1 MIKMSFDYLL
11 IAMLFL
17 TFAYCM
23 IIDRRLRA
31 FKSQEGALK
40 AVVDELATAT
50 ENAREATSHLSTS
63 LDEMQRSHW
72 ENIDA
77 ARTINSKLSD
87 KIDAA
92 EAMLARIERNSVGA
106 TLQDEP
112 VRARPDRLGRLAGD
126 QKELLPSVNEL
137 ARSLR
142 SRTGPG
148 LR

>member
-1 MIKMSFDYLL
+1 MIKMSLDYIL

-17 TFAYCM
+17 TFVNCM
-23 IIDRRLRA
+23 VIDRRLRA

-50 ENAREATSHLSTS
+50 ENARVATTQLRTS

-72 ENIDA
+72 ENIDT
-77 ARTINSKLSD
+77 ARTINNKLSE
-87 KIDAA
+87 KIVSA
-92 EAMLARIERNSVGA
+92 EAVLARIERKSPDEILRETPVVASQASVG
-106 TLQDEP
+106 
-112 VRARPDRLGRLAGD
+112 RLTAER
-126 QKELLPSVNEL
+126 KEFLPSVNAL

-142 SRTGPG
+142 SRTGTG